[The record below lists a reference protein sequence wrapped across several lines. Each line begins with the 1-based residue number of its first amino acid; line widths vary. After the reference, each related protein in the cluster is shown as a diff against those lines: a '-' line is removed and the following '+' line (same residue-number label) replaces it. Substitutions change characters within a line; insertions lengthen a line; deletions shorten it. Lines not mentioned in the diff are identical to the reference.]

1 MGEGKIFNVQRFSTD
16 DGDGIR
22 TSVFLKGCPLRCAW
36 CHNAES
42 LSAQSE
48 LAVYES
54 NCIGCGACVK
64 SCPSGA
70 ITIEC
75 GKAKLLRDKCKSCFT
90 CVGVCPCEAL
100 VRIGYEASVS
110 EIMETVLRDKVFY
123 GESGGIT
130 ITGGEPMA
138 QPRFTAELARAAK
151 AEGVSVVIETSGY
164 GKSEDLL
171 ELLPLVDTFLFD
183 CKASSEKHKD
193 LTGVD
198 DRLILENLDILCRRG
213 AKVILRCPIVEGANL
228 DDAFIEK
235 IITLAKK
242 YEAIKAVQLMPYHKT
257 GAEKLTV
264 IGKGKQKIF
273 NVPSKEALAQLSEKI
288 NRESGKETFYN

>member
-1 MGEGKIFNVQRFSTD
+1 MVKGKIFNLQRFSTD

-42 LSAQSE
+42 LSAQNE
-48 LAVYES
+48 LAVYEN

-64 SCPSGA
+64 SCPSG
-70 ITIEC
+70 IVVVEN
-75 GKAKLLRDKCKSCFT
+75 GKVRLSRDKCKRCFACT
-90 CVGVCPCEAL
+90 KVCPAEAL
-100 VRIGYEASVS
+100 VQIGYEASAE

-138 QPRFTAELARAAK
+138 QPRFTAELARLAK
-151 AEGVSVVIETSGY
+151 SLGLSVVIETSGY
-164 GKSEDLL
+164 GKIKDFE
-171 ELLPLVDTFLFD
+171 ELLPFVDTFLFD

-198 DRLILENLDILCRRG
+198 DRIILENLDILCRRG

-228 DDAFIEK
+228 DGAFIEK

-242 YEAIKAVQLMPYHKT
+242 YDAVKAVQLMPYHKT
-257 GAEKLTV
+257 GAEKLSV
-264 IGKGKQKIF
+264 IGKGKQQIF
-273 NVPSKEALAQLSEKI
+273 NVPSEEALTQLTEKI